1 MNTTPNQPEDT
12 SIRAFQDII
21 LPIVIIILTAIGWY
35 FVISQSRSVTQT
47 TITAYQQTQLE
58 LVRSVAQNVDI
69 YLHHQQD
76 QLARI
81 QPINQLQ
88 AEIFSQFVVPMRL
101 ENGNA
106 WLSTPESVIFYVDS
120 ESPAKIQG
128 KTMAEIF
135 TSQAPPGA
143 SHYQAM
149 AETIMGGREGVD
161 WYVWRAGQ
169 GKAIAAW
176 TPVMVGDQT
185 WVIGLSTPLN
195 KILESTGALSQIRI
209 LFLIMALA
217 SMLAIGSLIAWISS
231 TRRRTQSERVLHERE
246 AELRQIIDLVP
257 HLIFAKNRRG
267 EFILANQATAELLGA
282 TPEELG
288 RPDYPELSIQNNEVS
303 HFPLADPSLM
313 ESGQSQFITEE
324 TVKTA
329 TDESRVLQ
337 TVTIPF
343 TTSRTSEPAILG
355 VAIDITERKRA
366 ETEREQLLASERE
379 QRELA
384 EALRD
389 TAIALNSTL
398 NLDELLE
405 QILTNIGRVVPHD
418 TADIMLTRGDNVRVA
433 SSKGYLEHAF
443 TPVQGMTFSV
453 EDIPTLRQMA
463 QTAQPLVIPNT
474 EDHPDWLDIPV
485 TRWVRSYTGAPLRSR
500 NEIVGYLNL
509 ASITP
514 HFFTPTHAQRLQV
527 FADQAAIAVENA
539 RLFQAARQR
548 VTELD
553 AVRQAT
559 LGLTSSLELQ
569 SVLEAILESI
579 LSLTEGV
586 HSAQIFLYQNERLT
600 FGAAQRQDNLKNI
613 PLTPDHP
620 DDLTYTVAQE
630 GKLIAI
636 GDVHTHPLLAEKS
649 LDWAGAII
657 GLPLKIGQRV
667 VGVLDISYQQ
677 PRDWPETELQI
688 LHVLA
693 DQAAVAIE
701 NARLFEAEHAAR
713 KQAEVLREEARQNL
727 AELTRLYELSTDFVS
742 AMSVDEVAPRVI
754 EKVVKA
760 TNAHSAVLNLLDDQ
774 GKFEQSFG
782 PQEPSPRPDGTTM
795 RICEEG
801 QPLVIFDSEKESR
814 GIPSHLTKKG
824 IRASIGLPLKA
835 GKQSI
840 GVLFVRHSEPHHF
853 SQREIETLF
862 IFANQ
867 AAIAI
872 QNARLYER
880 VQQHNA
886 ELEEYVAEQTFELQV
901 LYELAQALGHATQLT
916 DVIRLV
922 LLHLYQAIPYDMAAS
937 LVLSDTDVNLVFQC
951 QHSFSSQ
958 LETHLTEIMTRT
970 METLGH
976 EAIDDMGTEIH
987 RLHPRGKTPSRP
999 PLEALGSL
1007 IQVPIF
1013 VEEEP
1018 VGLLLIGAEQPNQ
1031 FGPEQARLLR
1041 TAADQAAES
1050 IRRLQSLLA
1059 AEHRRLESLVAHL
1072 PTGVILLDS
1081 EHHIV
1086 LANPMAQ
1093 EFLAMSTDLLQGD
1106 KLTQLGDQPLEAVLH
1121 PSKNGA
1127 PFEVP
1132 IQGPPHHLFEI
1143 MAKPMAVG
1151 SEAGSWLLVIRDIT
1165 RERSTQKQIQQQE
1178 RMAAVGQLAAG
1189 IAHDFNNILTSI
1201 IGYADMLQREPDL
1214 PQQAKEDLSRINSQ
1228 GRRAAHLVR
1237 QILDFSRQS
1246 ITEKRPLDLVP
1257 FMKETIK
1264 LLERTIPENIHIS
1277 LEIEPSDNV
1286 PYTLNADL
1294 TQLQQVLTNLAVNAR
1309 DAMSAGGA
1317 LQFRLTPFELKS
1329 EGSPPA
1335 PEMLPGTWVAISISD
1350 SGSGILP
1357 EHRPH
1362 IFEPF
1367 FTTKAAG
1374 KGTGLGLAQV
1384 YGIVTEHGGC
1394 IQVESEVNKGSI
1406 FTIYLPVQ
1414 TSEVEETYHSDP
1426 ADTPHGHGEV
1436 ILVVEDDPTVLET
1449 SQAMLQ
1455 FLGYKVLTATNGRHA
1470 LEIFEKH
1477 QAEIGLVLTD
1487 ITMPDMGGIPLS
1499 KALHQQNPAL
1509 RVVALTGY
1517 PLDNNRE
1524 AKSWLAEG
1532 IVDWLQKP
1540 LSLEILAQTV
1550 RRWLN

>member
-1 MNTTPNQPEDT
+1 MNATPNQQEYAST
-12 SIRAFQDII
+12 RTLQKII
-21 LPIVIIILTAIGWY
+21 LPTAIIILTAIGWY
-35 FVISQSRSVTQT
+35 FVIYQSQSITQT
-47 TITAYQQTQLE
+47 TIAAYQQTELE
-58 LVRSVAQNVDI
+58 LAKSVARNVDI
-69 YLHHQQD
+69 YLRHQSD
-76 QLARI
+76 QPDRV
-81 QPINQLQ
+81 Q
-88 AEIFSQFVVPMRL
+88 AIDEFQSEIFFQFVAPVRL
-101 ENGNA
+101 EKANA
-106 WLSTPESVIFYVDS
+106 WLSTPENVIFHVGSDTP
-120 ESPAKIQG
+120 EEIRG
-128 KTMAEIF
+128 KNMAEF
-135 TSQAPPGA
+135 FASQAQLGA
-143 SHYQAM
+143 NHYQAM
-149 AETIMGGREGVD
+149 AEKIVSGREGVD
-161 WYVWRAGQ
+161 WYVWRPQRGRE
-169 GKAIAAW
+169 IAAW
-176 TPVMVGDQT
+176 TPVSVDDQT
-185 WVIGLSTPLN
+185 WVIGMSTPLDE
-195 KILESTGALSQIRI
+195 ILGSTGVFSQIRI
-209 LFLIMALA
+209 LFLMMILA
-217 SMLAIGSLIAWISS
+217 SVVAFGALFTWTSS
-231 TRRRTQSERVLHERE
+231 TRRRTQSERVLRERE

-267 EFILANQATAELLGA
+267 EFILANQAAAELLG
-282 TPEELG
+282 TSPEELVG
-288 RPDYPELSIQNNEVS
+288 PNYSLLPTRNDESI
-303 HFPLADPSLM
+303 HFPLADRDLI
-313 ESGQSQFITEE
+313 ESGQSQFVSEE
-324 TVKTA
+324 TVKTG
-329 TDESRVLQ
+329 TGESRILQ
-337 TVTIPF
+337 TVAIPF

-355 VAIDITERKRA
+355 VSIDITERKRA
-366 ETEREQLLASERE
+366 ETEPERLLEAERE

-389 TAIALNSTL
+389 TAVALNSTL

-418 TADIMLTRGDNVRVA
+418 TADIMLTRGDMVQVA
-433 SSKGYLEHAF
+433 SSKGFLEHAF
-443 TPVQGMTFSV
+443 PPVQGMTFSV
-453 EDIPTLRQMA
+453 DDMPTLRQMA
-463 QTAQPLVIPNT
+463 QTGQPLVIPYT
-474 EDHPDWLDIPV
+474 GDHSDWLDIAV
-485 TRWVRSYTGAPLRSR
+485 TRWVRSYVGAPLRSR
-500 NEIVGYLNL
+500 DEIVGYLNL

-527 FADQAAIAVENA
+527 FANQAAIAVENA
-539 RLFQAARQR
+539 RLFQAAKQR

-559 LGLTSSLELQ
+559 LSLTSSLELQ

-579 LSLTEGV
+579 LSLTDGV
-586 HSAQIFLYQNERLT
+586 HSAQIFLYQNDRLT
-600 FGAAQRQDNLKNI
+600 FGAVQWHNDLKDV
-613 PLTPDHP
+613 PVTPFRH
-620 DDLTYTVAQE
+620 DDLTYTVAQQ
-630 GKLIAI
+630 GRPIIIA
-636 GDVHTHPLLAEKS
+636 DVHTRPLLAEKS

-667 VGVLDISYQQ
+667 VGVLDISYQH

-701 NARLFEAEHAAR
+701 NARLFEAEHSAR
-713 KQAEVLREEARQNL
+713 KQAEILREEARQNL
-727 AELTRLYELSTDFVS
+727 AEITRLYELSTDFVS
-742 AMSVDEVAPRVI
+742 AMSVDEVATRVI

-760 TNAHSAVLNLLDDQ
+760 TNAHSAVLNLLDEN
-774 GKFEQSFG
+774 GEFEQSFG
-782 PQEPSPRPDGTTM
+782 PREPSPRPGGTTM
-795 RICEEG
+795 RICKDG
-801 QPLVIFDSEKESR
+801 QPLVIYDSQKESR
-814 GIPSHLTKKG
+814 GIPPYLMKKG

-835 GKQSI
+835 GKQSK

-872 QNARLYER
+872 QNARLYEQ
-880 VQQHNA
+880 VQQQNA
-886 ELEEYVAEQTFELQV
+886 ELEKYVAEQTFELQV

-922 LLHLYQAIPYDMAAS
+922 LLHLYRAIPYDMAAS
-937 LVLSDTDVNLVFQC
+937 LVLSDMDANLVFQC
-951 QHSFSSQ
+951 QHPFSPQ
-958 LETHLTEIMTRT
+958 LETQLTGIMYRT
-970 METLGH
+970 MERLGH
-976 EAIDDMGTEIH
+976 QAINDMVTEVH
-987 RLHPRGKTPSRP
+987 RLHPKGKTSNRA
-999 PLEALGSL
+999 PLETLGSL
-1007 IQVPIF
+1007 MQVPIF
-1013 VEEEP
+1013 VEENP

-1093 EFLAMSTDLLQGD
+1093 EFLAMSTDLLKDD
-1106 KLTQLGDQPLEAVLH
+1106 KLIRFGDQPLNAVLH
-1121 PSKNGA
+1121 PSTNET

-1132 IQGPPHHLFEI
+1132 VPGPPHHLFEI

-1165 RERSTQKQIQQQE
+1165 RERTTQKQIQQQE

-1228 GRRAAHLVR
+1228 GHRAAHLVR

-1246 ITEKRPLDLVP
+1246 ITEKRPLDMVP

-1264 LLERTIPENIHIS
+1264 LLERTIPENIHIT
-1277 LEIEPSDNV
+1277 LEIDPSKI
-1286 PYTLNADL
+1286 PYSLNADL

-1309 DAMSAGGA
+1309 DAMPSGGA
-1317 LQFRLTPFELKS
+1317 LQFRLAPFELKPDS
-1329 EGSPPA
+1329 SPPA
-1335 PEMLPGTWVAISISD
+1335 PEMLPGKWVALSISD
-1350 SGSGILP
+1350 TGSGIPP

-1394 IQVESEVNKGSI
+1394 IQIESEVNNGST
-1406 FTIYLPVQ
+1406 FTLYFPVQ
-1414 TSEVEETYHSDP
+1414 ASGVEEAYHANP

-1436 ILVVEDDPTVLET
+1436 ILVVEDNPTVLET
-1449 SQAMLQ
+1449 SQAMLKY
-1455 FLGYKVLTATNGRHA
+1455 LGYKVLTATNGRHA
-1470 LEIFEKH
+1470 LEIYEKH
-1477 QAEIGLVLTD
+1477 HAEIGLVLTD

-1499 KALHQQNPAL
+1499 KALHQQNPTL

-1517 PLDNNRE
+1517 PLDSNRE

-1540 LSLEILAQTV
+1540 LSLETLAQKV
-1550 RRWLN
+1550 SRWLN